1 MPCQTVNLL
10 YRLQNGGIGDL
21 HPDIFWLLIGTND
34 LAGAEAENSKSTKCS
49 VESIVA
55 GNIAII
61 EELKRMRPGVTV
73 VINSLLP
80 RPAKYWRFLSS
91 VNDRLECY
99 ASTTSGVEFFNATDL
114 FAGPDLTLLH
124 LPDELHPDADGSR
137 LWARAI
143 ADKVLELSTR
153 S

>member
-1 MPCQTVNLL
+1 M
-10 YRLQNGGIGDL
+10 
-21 HPDIFWLLIGTND
+21 FWLLIGTND
-34 LAGAEAENSKSTKCS
+34 LAGLECS

-61 EELKRMRPGVTV
+61 EELKSMRPEVTV

-80 RPAKYWRFLSS
+80 RLAKYWRFLSS

-99 ASTTSGVEFFNATDL
+99 ANTTSGVEFFNATDL

-137 LWARAI
+137 IWARAI

>member
-1 MPCQTVNLL
+1 MNLL

-34 LAGAEAENSKSTKCS
+34 RRRGGDDSCS

-55 GNIAII
+55 GNIAIV
-61 EELKRMRPGVTV
+61 EELKRMRPEATV

-80 RPAKYWRFLSS
+80 RPAEFWKFLSP

-99 ASTTSGVEFFNATDL
+99 ASITSGVEFFNATDL
-114 FAGPDLTLLH
+114 FTDPDLTLLH
-124 LPDELHPDADGSR
+124 LPDKLHPDAEGSR
-137 LWARAI
+137 IWTRAI
-143 ADKVLELSTR
+143 ADKVLELS
-153 S
+153 SP

>member
-1 MPCQTVNLL
+1 VNLL

-34 LAGAEAENSKSTKCS
+34 IDGDSCS

-55 GNIAII
+55 GNIAIV
-61 EELKRMRPGVTV
+61 EELKSMRPEATV

-80 RPAKYWRFLSS
+80 RPEKFWQFLSP

-114 FAGPDLTLLH
+114 FADPDLTLLH
-124 LPDELHPDADGSR
+124 LPDKLHPDAEGSR
-137 LWARAI
+137 IWARAI
-143 ADKVLELSTR
+143 ADKVLQLS
-153 S
+153 SP

>member
-1 MPCQTVNLL
+1 VNLL

-34 LAGAEAENSKSTKCS
+34 IDGDSCS

-55 GNIAII
+55 GNIAIV
-61 EELKRMRPGVTV
+61 EELKSMRPEATV

-80 RPAKYWRFLSS
+80 RPEKFWQFLSP

-99 ASTTSGVEFFNATDL
+99 ARTTSGVEFFNATDL
-114 FAGPDLTLLH
+114 FVDPDLTLLH
-124 LPDELHPDADGSR
+124 LPDKLHPDAEGSR
-137 LWARAI
+137 IWARAI
-143 ADKVLELSTR
+143 ADKVLQLS
-153 S
+153 SP